1 MAPTEILSPEEA
13 RAYRVLCDFCSLLFT
28 ENPTEETLD
37 RLIDERALLLED
49 PFATVAPEA
58 AAELGALLASAAEG
72 DRASFVTGVRR
83 DYSYLFLMVGA
94 SHTSPF
100 ESVYRTDDRTMFGP
114 TTLEVRESYRAWSV
128 EVPSR
133 GAVPDD
139 HFGFEMAFASRLLA
153 LMDGAD
159 GAGGSGDANGNLAVG
174 SGGADGDMAGGSD
187 VPGAMGAID
196 SAAARRATEALGAF
210 LADHVLVFSPVYLRN
225 VGTQAK
231 EPFYRL
237 VAAIA
242 EATVFS
248 LAVALNV
255 QASETIDEQ
264 AYLID
269 G

>member
-37 RLIDERALLLED
+37 RLIAERALLLED

-58 AAELGALLASAAEG
+58 AAELSALLASAAEG
-72 DRASFVTGVRR
+72 DRASFVTEVRR

-128 EVPSR
+128 EVPSQ

-139 HFGFEMAFASRLLA
+139 HFGFEMAFASHLLG
-153 LMDGAD
+153 LIDGAD
-159 GAGGSGDANGNLAVG
+159 GAAGSDDADDDL
-174 SGGADGDMAGGSD
+174 AGGSD
-187 VPGAMGAID
+187 APGAMGAID
-196 SAAARRATEALGAF
+196 SAAACRATEALGTF

-225 VGTQAK
+225 VQTQAK

-242 EATVFS
+242 EATVSS
-248 LAVALNV
+248 LAAALNV
-255 QASETIDEQ
+255 QASEAIDEQ